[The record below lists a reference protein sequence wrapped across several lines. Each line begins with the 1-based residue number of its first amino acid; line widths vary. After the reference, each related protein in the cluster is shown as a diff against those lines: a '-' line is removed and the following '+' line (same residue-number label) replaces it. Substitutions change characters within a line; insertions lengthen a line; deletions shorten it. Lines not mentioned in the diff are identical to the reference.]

1 MIAKQ
6 RTVQKKYTLRKFIG
20 DIHLWLGIASGL
32 ILFIVCLTG
41 TIYTFKDEITRFL
54 NREVYHVVPK
64 AGQQLIPVDQLIAQ
78 ISRETKSRVTA
89 VTIPNN
95 PQEAWT
101 FATQPVKIKKEL
113 AKKPRQDRKEGKSG
127 EGKAGGHG
135 RNRGTNYLVNPYTGE
150 IQGTTQ
156 HASSQFF
163 LIMMQAHRWLLIE
176 GGVGKMIVGV
186 ATLIF
191 LILEISGLVL
201 WAPAKWKQMKKWKM
215 WKPGFTIKTSNWKRF
230 NHDLHNTLGFYSFIL
245 LTIMALTG
253 LCWSFEWYR
262 DGVSNVMGAKVFGG
276 RNEKFPGSELK
287 GQNRRS
293 LEIADYIAL
302 ANAQL
307 SYKGDVRISLPAD
320 EAASAV
326 VYKNKT
332 GFFAPAATDKVVID
346 QYSGE
351 LIKVDRF
358 GDKPLNERIV
368 ASIKPLH
375 LGDIYGTF
383 SKILYFIGCLIAT
396 SLPVT
401 GTIIWINK
409 LKKKSKKT
417 SAKKNLDQPVEFKTR
432 VRDMRIEIEE

>member
-6 RTVQKKYTLRKFIG
+6 TTKQGYTLRKFIG

-32 ILFIVCLTG
+32 VLFVVCLTG
-41 TIYTFKDEITRFL
+41 TIYTFKDEITQFL
-54 NREVYHVVPK
+54 NRDVYQVVPQ
-64 AGQQLIPVDQLIAQ
+64 AGQQPIPVDKLTAQ
-78 ISRETKSRVTA
+78 ISKETKSHVTA
-89 VTIPNN
+89 VTVPID

-101 FATQPVKIKKEL
+101 FAIQPIKTKKEPMG
-113 AKKPRQDRKEGKSG
+113 KPRQDRKEGEGG
-127 EGKAGGHG
+127 ERKGGGHG
-135 RNRGTNYLVNPYTGE
+135 HNRGTSYLVNPYTGE

-156 HASSQFF
+156 HASTPFF
-163 LIMMQAHRWLLIE
+163 LFMMQAHRWLLIE
-176 GGVGKMIVGV
+176 GGVGKMIVGI

-191 LILEISGLVL
+191 LIMEISGLVL
-201 WAPAKWKQMKKWKM
+201 WAPAKWKQLKKWKM

-262 DGVSNVMGAKVFGG
+262 DGVSNLMGAKVFGG
-276 RNEKFPGSELK
+276 RSEKFPGSVVNQ
-287 GQNRRS
+287 QNHKT
-293 LEIADYIAL
+293 LGTQDYIKL
-302 ANAQL
+302 ANEQL
-307 SYKGDVRISLPAD
+307 PYDGDIRLTLPAD
-320 EAASAV
+320 EAASAI
-326 VYKNKT
+326 VYKNKI
-332 GFFAPAATDKVVID
+332 GFFAPAAADKVVID
-346 QYSGE
+346 QYSGA

-375 LGDIYGTF
+375 LGDVYGTF
-383 SKILYFIGCLIAT
+383 SKILYFIACLIAT

-409 LKKKSKKT
+409 LKKK
-417 SAKKNLDQPVEFKTR
+417 AKKKVVKKDISQKDEFKP
-432 VRDMRIEIEE
+432 VANDMRVEL

>member
-6 RTVQKKYTLRKFIG
+6 TTKQRYTVRKFIG

-32 ILFIVCLTG
+32 VLFVVCLTG
-41 TIYTFKDEITRFL
+41 TIYTFKDEITQFL
-54 NREVYHVVPK
+54 NRDVYQVVPK
-64 AGQQLIPVDQLIAQ
+64 AGQQLIPVDKLTAQ
-78 ISRETKSRVTA
+78 ISKETKSRVTA
-89 VTIPNN
+89 VTIPVD

-101 FATQPVKIKKEL
+101 FATQATKTKKEPRE
-113 AKKPRQDRKEGKSG
+113 KQRQDRKEGKGG
-127 EGKAGGHG
+127 ERKGGGHG
-135 RNRGTNYLVNPYTGE
+135 HNRGTSYLVNPYTGE

-156 HASSQFF
+156 HASGPFF
-163 LIMMQAHRWLLIE
+163 LFMMQAHRWLLIE
-176 GGVGKMIVGV
+176 GGVGKMIVGI

-191 LILEISGLVL
+191 LILEVSGLVL
-201 WAPAKWKQMKKWKM
+201 WAPAKWKQLKKWKM

-262 DGVSNVMGAKVFGG
+262 DGVSNLMGAKVFGG
-276 RNEKFPGSELK
+276 RGEKFPGSVVNQ
-287 GQNRRS
+287 QNHKT
-293 LEIADYIAL
+293 LGMQDYIKL
-302 ANAQL
+302 ANKQFP
-307 SYKGDVRISLPAD
+307 YDGNVRLTLPAD

-326 VYKNKT
+326 VYKSKT
-332 GFFAPAATDKVVID
+332 GFFAPVAADKVVID
-346 QYSGE
+346 QYSGA

-375 LGDIYGTF
+375 LGDVYGTF
-383 SKILYFIGCLIAT
+383 SKILYFIACLIAT

-409 LKKKSKKT
+409 LKKK
-417 SAKKNLDQPVEFKTR
+417 AKKKVVKKDTWQKDKFKPVAN
-432 VRDMRIEIEE
+432 DMRVEL